1 LPAWLAWAVKV
12 GAMVPGASAAAVA
25 VAEASANS
33 AATAIDPAK
42 CIFMVVVLVRGSWS
56 AGGGT

>member
-1 LPAWLAWAVKV
+1 VKV